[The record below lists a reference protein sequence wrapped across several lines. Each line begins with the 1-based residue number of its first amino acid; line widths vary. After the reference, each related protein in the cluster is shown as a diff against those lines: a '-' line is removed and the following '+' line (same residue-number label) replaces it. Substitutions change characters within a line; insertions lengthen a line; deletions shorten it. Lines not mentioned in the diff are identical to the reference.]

1 MRFIDRVRIQVRA
14 GDGGNGAVAW
24 RREAHVPKGGPS
36 GGDGGE
42 GGDVWL
48 VADAQLSTLLELKYR
63 QHHQAENGRGGAG
76 AGKYGRGGEPLE
88 IRVPVGTS
96 VYYEG
101 EATAAGERPPWFDEN
116 PDGIRFEPYDEPEPN
131 FDEPEPDLDASDEP
145 EPDEPELEE
154 PEQPEPDPSESDASE
169 SEPSESEQGELENVW
184 VVGERMVELDVPDSE
199 VIDEARAELL
209 ELGAPPEI
217 LAVGETISG
226 SAQRRNMRAHTKQ
239 RPNRDQR
246 PRFELGALMY
256 DLDDDGAR
264 VLVARGGHG
273 GRGNIHFR
281 SATNRTPDRAEAGT
295 RGEGMWLRLELK
307 LLADV
312 GIVGYPNVGK
322 STLISSIS
330 RARPEIGA
338 YPFTTLTPQLGVV
351 SLPSAPGGVERT
363 MVVADVPGLVDG
375 ASEGRGLGHE
385 FLRHLER
392 TRVLLHLLAPDP
404 TPGRELLRDLDAL
417 EGELRRYGPMF
428 EGRPRVVALNKIDT
442 DEGRELI
449 QQTRRA
455 LRKRNIPLFPIS
467 AATGEGTGPLLEA
480 LWRRLAL
487 VERRAPKL
495 PDDSASH
502 DGDVDDE
509 DSLG

>member
-24 RREAHVPKGGPS
+24 RREAHVPKGGPA
-36 GGDGGE
+36 GGDGGN

-48 VADAQLSTLLELKYR
+48 VADVQLSTLLELKYR
-63 QHHQAENGRGGAG
+63 QHHEAESGRPGAG
-76 AGKYGRGGEPLE
+76 AGKNGRGGEALE
-88 IRVPVGTS
+88 IRVPVGTA

-101 EATAAGERPPWFDEN
+101 DATATGERPPWFDEN
-116 PDGIRFEPYDEPEPN
+116 PEGIRFEPYDEPEPD
-131 FDEPEPDLDASDEP
+131 FDEREEPRPDVPKLDEPKADEPEAPDQPQA
-145 EPDEPELEE
+145 EE
-154 PEQPEPDPSESDASE
+154 
-169 SEPSESEQGELENVW
+169 GELENVW
-184 VVGERMVELDVPDSE
+184 VIGERMVELDVPNADGPQGSE

-209 ELGAPPEI
+209 ELGAPPEV

-226 SAQRRNMRAHTKQ
+226 GAQRRNMRAHSKQ
-239 RPNRDQR
+239 RPHRDQR
-246 PRFELGALMY
+246 PRFELGELMV

-264 VLVARGGHG
+264 VLIARGGQG
-273 GRGNIHFR
+273 GRGNVHFR
-281 SATNRTPDRAEAGT
+281 SATNRTPDRAEPGT

-322 STLISSIS
+322 STLISRIS

-351 SLPSAPGGVERT
+351 SLPSAPGGAERT

-449 QQTRRA
+449 QKTRRA

-487 VERRAPKL
+487 VERRAPSQ
-495 PDDSASH
+495 PDDSHMLDSDA
-502 DGDVDDE
+502 DD
-509 DSLG
+509 DDLV

>member
-14 GDGGNGAVAW
+14 GDGGNGIVAW
-24 RREAHVPKGGPS
+24 RRESHIPKGGPA
-36 GGDGGE
+36 GGDGGD

-63 QHHQAENGRGGAG
+63 QHHQAENGHQGGG
-76 AGKYGRGGEPLE
+76 SGKTGRSGESLE
-88 IRVPVGTS
+88 VRVPVGTAI
-96 VYYEG
+96 YYEG
-101 EATAAGERPPWFDEN
+101 EATAPGERPPWFDD
-116 PDGIRFEPYDEPEPN
+116 DGIHVELSDDDGDEPG
-131 FDEPEPDLDASDEP
+131 
-145 EPDEPELEE
+145 EE
-154 PEQPEPDPSESDASE
+154 I
-169 SEPSESEQGELENVW
+169 ENVW
-184 VVGERMVELDVPDSE
+184 VVGEQVVEMGSASA
-199 VIDEARAELL
+199 EAGGEERTELL
-209 ELGAPPEI
+209 ELGAPPDV
-217 LAVGETISG
+217 LAVGETISA
-226 SAQRRNMRAHTKQ
+226 SAQRRNMGALGKQ
-239 RPNRDQR
+239 RARRPQR
-246 PRFELGALMY
+246 PSFESGALMY

-264 VLVARGGHG
+264 VLIARGGQG
-273 GRGNIHFR
+273 GRGNAHFR
-281 SATNRTPDRAEAGT
+281 SSTNRSPDTAEPGTP
-295 RGEGMWLRLELK
+295 GEGMWLRLELK

-322 STLISSIS
+322 STLISKIS

-338 YPFTTLTPQLGVV
+338 YPFTTLVPQLGVV
-351 SLPSAPGGVERT
+351 SLPSSPGVERT

-404 TPGRELLRDLDAL
+404 TPGREVLRDLDAL

-449 QQTRRA
+449 RETRKA

-480 LWRRLAL
+480 LWRRLAM
-487 VERRAPKL
+487 VEHRAPSTE
-495 PDDSASH
+495 PDD
-502 DGDVDDE
+502 DDDLE
-509 DSLG
+509 

>member
-14 GDGGNGAVAW
+14 GDGGNGTVAW
-24 RREAHVPKGGPS
+24 RREAHVPKGGPA

-63 QHHQAENGRGGAG
+63 QHHEAESGRPGGGSGRNGRGGEA
-76 AGKYGRGGEPLE
+76 LE

-101 EATAAGERPPWFDEN
+101 EATATGERPPWFDEN
-116 PDGIRFEPYDEPEPN
+116 PEGIRFEP
-131 FDEPEPDLDASDEP
+131 FDEPEPSFHDHEEP
-145 EPDEPELEE
+145 RAPELDEGEE
-154 PEQPEPDPSESDASE
+154 GQ
-169 SEPSESEQGELENVW
+169 LENVW
-184 VVGERMVELDVPDSE
+184 VVGERMVDLDTPNSE

-209 ELGAPPEI
+209 DLGAPPEI

-226 SAQRRNMRAHTKQ
+226 GAQRRNMRAHSKQ
-239 RPNRDQR
+239 RPRRDQR
-246 PRFELGALMY
+246 PEFELGELMY
-256 DLDDDGAR
+256 DLDEDGAR

-273 GRGNIHFR
+273 GRGNVHFR
-281 SATNRTPDRAEAGT
+281 SSTNRTPDRAEPGT
-295 RGEGMWLRLELK
+295 HGEGMWLRLELK

-351 SLPSAPGGVERT
+351 SLPSGPGDRERT

-487 VERRAPKL
+487 LERRGPSPVVDAEAH
-495 PDDSASH
+495 DDSEAS
-502 DGDVDDE
+502 DDSDV
-509 DSLG
+509 

>member
-24 RREAHVPKGGPS
+24 RRESHIPKGGPA
-36 GGDGGE
+36 GGDGGN

-63 QHHQAENGRGGAG
+63 QHHQAESGRPGGG
-76 AGKYGRGGEPLE
+76 SGKTGRSGESLE
-88 IRVPVGTS
+88 VRVPVGTAI
-96 VYYEG
+96 YYEG
-101 EATAAGERPPWFDEN
+101 EATASGERPPWFDED
-116 PDGIRFEPYDEPEPN
+116 PDGIHVELSDDLSSRPSRLSSGPDFE
-131 FDEPEPDLDASDEP
+131 
-145 EPDEPELEE
+145 
-154 PEQPEPDPSESDASE
+154 
-169 SEPSESEQGELENVW
+169 ELENVW
-184 VVGERMVELDVPDSE
+184 VVGERIVELDAPPAEIV
-199 VIDEARAELL
+199 DEELL
-209 ELGAPPEI
+209 ELGAPPEV
-217 LAVGETISG
+217 LAVGETISAG
-226 SAQRRNMRAHTKQ
+226 AQRRNMGALGKQ
-239 RPNRDQR
+239 RPRRPQR
-246 PRFELGALMY
+246 PEFELGALMY

-264 VLVARGGHG
+264 VLVARGGQG
-273 GRGNIHFR
+273 GRGNAHFR
-281 SATNRTPDRAEAGT
+281 SATNRSPDHAEPGTP
-295 RGEGMWLRLELK
+295 GEGMWLRLELK

-322 STLISSIS
+322 STLISTIS

-338 YPFTTLTPQLGVV
+338 YPFTTLVPQLGVV
-351 SLPSAPGGVERT
+351 SLPPGPGGAERT

-404 TPGRELLRDLDAL
+404 TPGREVLRDLDAL

-449 QQTRRA
+449 RETRRA

-467 AATGEGTGPLLEA
+467 AATGEGTQPLLEA
-480 LWRRLAL
+480 LWRRLAM
-487 VERRAPKL
+487 VERRAPS
-495 PDDSASH
+495 PSPEEDDDLA
-502 DGDVDDE
+502 
-509 DSLG
+509 